1 MNLGPL
7 GLTTILGVALAVGYG
22 AGVMRSSLPSP
33 GSPSPLQLRT
43 EAFEPD
49 CTSLHAAASEPRL
62 VRNGQDW
69 VLVLVHQDRFTV
81 LGIALAGGPETAWWS
96 ASLPHALA
104 QACGP
109 GGGQ

>member
-1 MNLGPL
+1 MNVRPL
-7 GLTTILGVALAVGYG
+7 GLTATLGVALALGYG
-22 AGVMRSSLPSP
+22 AGVMHSALPTP
-33 GSPSPLQLRT
+33 GSPGPLQLRT

-49 CTSLHAAASEPRL
+49 CASLRAAESAPQL

-69 VLVLVHQDRFTV
+69 VLVLAHQDRFTV
-81 LGIALAGGPETAWWS
+81 LGIALTGGPETAWWS
-96 ASLPHALA
+96 ASLPHALE